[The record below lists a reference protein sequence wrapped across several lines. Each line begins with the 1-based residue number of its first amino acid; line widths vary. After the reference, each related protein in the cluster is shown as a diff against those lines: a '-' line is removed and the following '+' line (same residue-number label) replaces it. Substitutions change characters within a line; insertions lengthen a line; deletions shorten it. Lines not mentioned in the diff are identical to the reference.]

1 MRTNALKH
9 VLTAGLAVM
18 MALGVTGVAS
28 AKTRA
33 RDYVG
38 VWQLED
44 RNGSGWDQQIN
55 GGWNGRS
62 DRPGD
67 RSDSR
72 RGGYESRNGSYESRD
87 GNYDS
92 RNGSY
97 DSRNG
102 NYDSRNGSYDSRNGN
117 YDSRYGSR
125 GGLRL
130 VSLPQTFRIESDRR
144 DLRLEAMNGQTLREI
159 DFGRNRQ
166 LSSQQTM
173 YGATI
178 YETYSLVDHGQRLMI
193 HTTIRGNQGTREMT
207 TVYDRA

>member
-9 VLTAGLAVM
+9 VLTAGFAVM
-18 MALGVTGVAS
+18 MALGVTSVAS
-28 AKTRA
+28 AKTRE

-44 RNGSGWDQQIN
+44 RNGNGWDQQIN
-55 GGWNGRS
+55 GGWDGRS
-62 DRPGD
+62 NRSGDWNDSRPG
-67 RSDSR
+67 
-72 RGGYESRNGSYESRD
+72 
-87 GNYDS
+87 NYQS

-97 DSRNG
+97 DSRNA
-102 NYDSRNGSYDSRNGN
+102 N

-125 GGLRL
+125 GGLRAAR
-130 VSLPQTFRIESDRR
+130 LPETFRIESDRR
-144 DLRLEAMNGQTLREI
+144 DLRLEAMNGQTLRQI
-159 DFGRNRQ
+159 DFERNRQ

-173 YGATI
+173 YGQTI
-178 YETYSLVDHGQRLMI
+178 YETYSLVDHGRRLMI